1 MGMATPAQTIEGIVL
16 SRVETGENHL
26 RVSVFCGSEGLQVA
40 LLRKRGGKSSPL
52 PDLFD
57 QAELV
62 FEKTQSTGLPFV
74 RESRVLAKR
83 RELAIRHDRFQA
95 ASDLALLYLH
105 NGRHLLEPQPLFN
118 LLEIAL
124 SVLCEGGH
132 PQAVFFKALF
142 LFAQN
147 EGLPVKESWLPSLAK
162 NDRSI
167 ARSVL
172 GHSVGTESKVYDEL
186 FPLIESLRLWLNS
199 ETELRC

>member
-1 MGMATPAQTIEGIVL
+1 MATPAQTIEGIVL

>member
-1 MGMATPAQTIEGIVL
+1 MVSPAQTIEGIVL
-16 SRVETGENHL
+16 SQVETGENHL
-26 RVSVFCGSEGLQVA
+26 RVSVFCGSEGLQVV
-40 LLRKRGGKSSPL
+40 LLRKGRGKSPPL

-57 QAELV
+57 QVELV
-62 FEKTQSTGLPFV
+62 FQKTQSTGLPFV

-105 NGRHLLEPQPLFN
+105 NGRLLLEPQPLFN

-124 SVLCEGGH
+124 STLCDGGH

-147 EGLPVKESWLPSLAK
+147 EGLPVKESWLPGLAK

-172 GHSVGTESKVYDEL
+172 GHPVGGESKASAEL
-186 FPLIESLRLWLNS
+186 VPLVESLRLWLNS